1 MGKLL
6 DNHKLKKQYKM
17 TQIIAPVCPIV
28 KSKFQFYSVNQSPN
42 INSICQFC
50 RYQRGAIATGHPNS
64 DSHHLS
70 FYEIQFFFCRLRAVI
85 QNFLLLFFSKLLKE

>member
-64 DSHHLS
+64 DSHHLC
-70 FYEIQFFFCRLRAVI
+70 FYEIQFFFLSI
-85 QNFLLLFFSKLLKE
+85 KSSNSKFSIIIFF